1 MKKITLI
8 LLLIV
13 GAAMSQEKHYG
24 FEYIKESGGIK
35 EYHMTSNGL
44 TILLKEDHSAPVA
57 TFMVTYEVGSRNEA
71 IGYTG
76 STHLLEHLMF
86 KGSNKFNTDKG
97 NSVFQILQSLGARM
111 NATTWLDRTNY
122 YETLPSS
129 ELETAIEIEADR
141 MRNAYIK
148 EEDRQSEMT
157 VVRNEFERG
166 QNNPSSVLDEHIWA
180 TAYHAHPY
188 HHSTI
193 GWKADIENVSIERLK
208 AFYDTFYW
216 PNNATAT
223 VVGDFETGEALA
235 MIKKYF
241 GRIRKSTKE
250 IPQVYTTEPAQE
262 GQRTVTLKRA
272 GQQGIVG
279 LAHKSPSATH
289 EDAASFIVLSSIL
302 SSGKNSRFYKNI
314 TDKGLTTNI
323 FIWDSL
329 FKDPGLF
336 AVYANLAPGVEHK
349 AVEDALVA
357 EYESI
362 KKGGVTDEE
371 VSKAKAQLVASMKF
385 RQDGSMAVAGS
396 LNEAIASGDWTLY
409 TRYEDL
415 INSVTAESIKEI
427 VNKYF
432 LEDLSTVGYFI
443 PEISGSQAERKPAI
457 SAKELVEMKK
467 QYFSKEDQGG
477 LAGQVVDSE
486 PVEGI
491 RLLTLKRGS
500 GVVTINGSFMG
511 GDIYADDNNSRVPD
525 LVSSMLDQGTTK
537 QTKFEISN
545 QLEKAG
551 ARLNISNGKSN
562 VGFSAKFLSNDLE
575 MVFGLL
581 SEQLQSPAFNKED
594 LEKIKKRMVTNYKK
608 RKESTR
614 GRAVNNMLTSLYPG
628 GHQNAPQDND
638 KSIEDINKTTTED
651 LKAFHKQ
658 NYGKGGMVIV
668 AVGDVDHEQLSNTI
682 KKEFGAWK
690 NSPLSKKLETKKGK
704 KLGKKVYVT
713 MEDKTSTD
721 LVVGIPLG
729 INKFHEDYMP
739 LIVASHILGGNFSAR
754 LMQTVRVKEGL
765 TYGINSAITGFDNNN
780 DGYWMVG
787 GTFAPELLAK
797 GEKATLREIKK
808 WAEEGVTQAE
818 VDITKSTLM
827 GSYQVGFDTTYGLS
841 SGILSAVSV
850 WGDLSYVDSYPG
862 KVGGVTL
869 DQVNKAIKKYISF
882 NDIYQVAAG
891 SIDKEGTPIKKQ

>member
-443 PEISGSQAERKPAI
+443 PEISGSQAERKPAT

-841 SGILSAVSV
+841 SGILSAVNV

>member
-1 MKKITLI
+1 
-8 LLLIV
+8 
-13 GAAMSQEKHYG
+13 MSQEKHYG

-35 EYHMTSNGL
+35 EYRMTSNGL
-44 TILLKEDHSAPVA
+44 KVLLKEDHTAPVA

-86 KGSNKFNTDKG
+86 KGSNKFNTDRG
-97 NSVFQILQSLGARM
+97 NSVFQLLQSLGARM

-148 EEDRQSEMT
+148 EGDRESEMT

-166 QNNPSSVLDEHIWA
+166 QNNPSGVLDEHIWA

-208 AFYDTFYW
+208 EFYDTFYW

-223 VVGDFETGEALA
+223 VVGDFETSKALA
-235 MIKKYF
+235 IIKKHF

-250 IPQVYTTEPAQE
+250 IPVVYTTEPMQE
-262 GQRTVTLKRA
+262 GKRTVTLKRA

-279 LAHKSPSATH
+279 IAHKSPPATH

-323 FIWDSL
+323 FIWDTL

-336 AVYANLAPGVEHK
+336 TVYANLAPGVEHK
-349 AVEDALVA
+349 TVEDIIVA
-357 EYESI
+357 EYENI
-362 KKGGVTDEE
+362 KKEGVTEEE
-371 VSKAKAQLVASMKF
+371 VSKAKAQLIASMKF

-409 TRYEDL
+409 TRYEEL
-415 INSVTAESIKEI
+415 VNSVTAKSIKLV

-443 PEISGSQAERKPAI
+443 PEVSGDQPQGKPVA

-467 QYFSKEDQGG
+467 QYFSKENQGG
-477 LAGQVVDSE
+477 LASQIVDSE

-511 GDIYADDNNSRVPD
+511 GDIYADENNSRVPD

-551 ARLNISNGKSN
+551 ARLSVSNGKSN
-562 VGFSAKFLSNDLE
+562 VSFYAKFLSRDLE

-581 SEQLQSPAFNKED
+581 SEQLQHPAFNEED
-594 LEKIKKRMVTNYKK
+594 LEKIKKRMITSYKK

-614 GRAVNNMLTSLYPG
+614 GNAVNNMLASFYPK
-628 GHQNAPQDND
+628 GHQNAPEDND
-638 KSIEDINKTTTED
+638 RSIEDIKKTKTED
-651 LKAFHKQ
+651 LKVFHNQ
-658 NYGKGGMVIV
+658 NYGKGGMVVV
-668 AVGDVDHEQLSNTI
+668 AVGDVDHEELSNTI
-682 KKEFGAWK
+682 KKEFESWK
-690 NSPLSKKLETKKGK
+690 NSPLSKKTESKKGK
-704 KLGKKVYVT
+704 KSAGKAYVT
-713 MEDKTSTD
+713 MKDKTSTD
-721 LVVGIPLG
+721 FVMGIPLG
-729 INKFHEDYMP
+729 IDRFHEDYMP
-739 LIVASHILGGNFSAR
+739 LYVATHILGGNFSAR

-765 TYGINSAITGFDNNN
+765 TYGINSVITGFDNKN

-787 GTFAPELLAK
+787 GTFAPELLAR
-797 GEKATLREIKK
+797 GEKATLREVKR
-808 WAEEGVTQAE
+808 WAEGGVTQAE
-818 VDITKSTLM
+818 VDITKSTLT
-827 GSYQVGFDTTYGLS
+827 GSYQVGFDTTRGLS
-841 SGILSAVSV
+841 IGILSAVNV
-850 WGDLSYVDSYPG
+850 WGDLSYIDSFPE
-862 KVGGVTL
+862 KVNSVTL
-869 DQVNKAIKKYISF
+869 EQVNAAIKKYITF
-882 NDIYQVAAG
+882 DDIYQVAAG
-891 SIDKEGTPIKKQ
+891 SIDEEGTPIKK

>member
-1 MKKITLI
+1 M
-8 LLLIV
+8 
-13 GAAMSQEKHYG
+13 
-24 FEYIKESGGIK
+24 
-35 EYHMTSNGL
+35 
-44 TILLKEDHSAPVA
+44 
-57 TFMVTYEVGSRNEA
+57 
-71 IGYTG
+71 
-76 STHLLEHLMF
+76 
-86 KGSNKFNTDKG
+86 
-97 NSVFQILQSLGARM
+97 
-111 NATTWLDRTNY
+111 
-122 YETLPSS
+122 
-129 ELETAIEIEADR
+129 
-141 MRNAYIK
+141 
-148 EEDRQSEMT
+148 
-157 VVRNEFERG
+157 
-166 QNNPSSVLDEHIWA
+166 
-180 TAYHAHPY
+180 
-188 HHSTI
+188 
-193 GWKADIENVSIERLK
+193 
-208 AFYDTFYW
+208 
-216 PNNATAT
+216 
-223 VVGDFETGEALA
+223 VGDFETGEALA

-754 LMQTVRVKEGL
+754 LMQTVRVKEWL

-841 SGILSAVSV
+841 SGILSAVNV

>member
-1 MKKITLI
+1 
-8 LLLIV
+8 
-13 GAAMSQEKHYG
+13 
-24 FEYIKESGGIK
+24 
-35 EYHMTSNGL
+35 
-44 TILLKEDHSAPVA
+44 
-57 TFMVTYEVGSRNEA
+57 
-71 IGYTG
+71 
-76 STHLLEHLMF
+76 
-86 KGSNKFNTDKG
+86 
-97 NSVFQILQSLGARM
+97 M

-166 QNNPSSVLDEHIWA
+166 QNNPSGVLDEHIWA

-208 AFYDTFYW
+208 EFYDTFYW

-349 AVEDALVA
+349 TVEDALVS

-362 KKGGVTDEE
+362 KKDGVTDEE
-371 VSKAKAQLVASMKF
+371 VSKAKAQLIAAMKF
-385 RQDGSMAVAGS
+385 GQDGSMAVAGS

-415 INSVTAESIKEI
+415 VNSVTAESIKEI

-443 PEISGSQAERKPAI
+443 PEVSGSQAEGKPAT

-477 LAGQVVDSE
+477 LAEQVVDSE

-500 GVVTINGSFMG
+500 GVVTINGSFVG

-551 ARLNISNGKSN
+551 ARLSIGNGKSN
-562 VGFSAKFLSNDLE
+562 VSFYAKFLSNDLE

-581 SEQLQSPAFNKED
+581 SEQLQFPVFNEED
-594 LEKIKKRMVTNYKK
+594 LEKIKKKNGHELQKKK
-608 RKESTR
+608 RK
-614 GRAVNNMLTSLYPG
+614 
-628 GHQNAPQDND
+628 H
-638 KSIEDINKTTTED
+638 
-651 LKAFHKQ
+651 
-658 NYGKGGMVIV
+658 
-668 AVGDVDHEQLSNTI
+668 
-682 KKEFGAWK
+682 
-690 NSPLSKKLETKKGK
+690 
-704 KLGKKVYVT
+704 
-713 MEDKTSTD
+713 
-721 LVVGIPLG
+721 
-729 INKFHEDYMP
+729 
-739 LIVASHILGGNFSAR
+739 
-754 LMQTVRVKEGL
+754 
-765 TYGINSAITGFDNNN
+765 
-780 DGYWMVG
+780 
-787 GTFAPELLAK
+787 K
-797 GEKATLREIKK
+797 GER
-808 WAEEGVTQAE
+808 
-818 VDITKSTLM
+818 S
-827 GSYQVGFDTTYGLS
+827 
-841 SGILSAVSV
+841 
-850 WGDLSYVDSYPG
+850 
-862 KVGGVTL
+862 
-869 DQVNKAIKKYISF
+869 
-882 NDIYQVAAG
+882 
-891 SIDKEGTPIKKQ
+891 

>member
-1 MKKITLI
+1 
-8 LLLIV
+8 
-13 GAAMSQEKHYG
+13 MSQEKHYG

-443 PEISGSQAERKPAI
+443 PEISGSQAERKPAT

-525 LVSSMLDQGTTK
+525 LVVSMLDQGTTK

-704 KLGKKVYVT
+704 KLGKKAYVT

-721 LVVGIPLG
+721 FVVGIPLG

-765 TYGINSAITGFDNNN
+765 TYGINSTITGFDNNN

-841 SGILSAVSV
+841 SGILSAVNV

>member
-1 MKKITLI
+1 
-8 LLLIV
+8 
-13 GAAMSQEKHYG
+13 MSQEKHYG

-35 EYHMTSNGL
+35 EYRMTSNGL
-44 TILLKEDHSAPVA
+44 KVLLKEDHTAPVA

-86 KGSNKFNTDKG
+86 KGSNKFNTDRG
-97 NSVFQILQSLGARM
+97 NSVFQLLQSLGARM

-148 EEDRQSEMT
+148 EGDRESEMT

-166 QNNPSSVLDEHIWA
+166 QNNPSGVLDEHIWA

-208 AFYDTFYW
+208 EFYDTFYW

-223 VVGDFETGEALA
+223 VVGDFETSKALA
-235 MIKKYF
+235 IIKKHF

-250 IPQVYTTEPAQE
+250 IPIVYTTEPMQE
-262 GQRTVTLKRA
+262 GKRTVTLKRA

-279 LAHKSPSATH
+279 IAHKSPPATH

-323 FIWDSL
+323 FIWDTL

-336 AVYANLAPGVEHK
+336 TVYANLAPGVEHK
-349 AVEDALVA
+349 TVEDIIVA
-357 EYESI
+357 EYENI
-362 KKGGVTDEE
+362 KKEGVTEEE
-371 VSKAKAQLVASMKF
+371 VSKAKAQLIASMKF

-409 TRYEDL
+409 TRYEEL
-415 INSVTAESIKEI
+415 VNSVTAKSIKLV

-443 PEISGSQAERKPAI
+443 PEVSGDQPQGKPVA

-467 QYFSKEDQGG
+467 QYFSKENQGG
-477 LAGQVVDSE
+477 LASQIVDSE

-511 GDIYADDNNSRVPD
+511 GDIYADENNSRVPD

-551 ARLNISNGKSN
+551 ARLSVSNGKSN
-562 VGFSAKFLSNDLE
+562 VSFYAKFLSRDLE

-581 SEQLQSPAFNKED
+581 SEQLQHPAFNEED
-594 LEKIKKRMVTNYKK
+594 LEKIKKRMITSYKK

-614 GRAVNNMLTSLYPG
+614 GNAVNNMLASFYPK
-628 GHQNAPQDND
+628 GHQNAPEDND
-638 KSIEDINKTTTED
+638 RSIEDIKKTKTED
-651 LKAFHKQ
+651 LKVFHNQ
-658 NYGKGGMVIV
+658 NYGKGGMVVV
-668 AVGDVDHEQLSNTI
+668 AVGDVDHEELSNTI
-682 KKEFGAWK
+682 KKEFESWK
-690 NSPLSKKLETKKGK
+690 NSPLSKKTESKKGK
-704 KLGKKVYVT
+704 KSAGKAYVT
-713 MEDKTSTD
+713 MKDKTSTD
-721 LVVGIPLG
+721 FVMGIPLG
-729 INKFHEDYMP
+729 IDRFHEDYMP
-739 LIVASHILGGNFSAR
+739 LYVATHILGGNFSAR

-765 TYGINSAITGFDNNN
+765 TYGINSVITGFDNKN

-787 GTFAPELLAK
+787 GTFAPELLAR
-797 GEKATLREIKK
+797 GEKATLREVKR
-808 WAEEGVTQAE
+808 WAEGGVTQAE
-818 VDITKSTLM
+818 VDITKSTLT
-827 GSYQVGFDTTYGLS
+827 GSYQVGFDTTRGLS
-841 SGILSAVSV
+841 IGILSAVNV
-850 WGDLSYVDSYPG
+850 WGDLSYIDSFPE
-862 KVGGVTL
+862 KVNSVTL
-869 DQVNKAIKKYISF
+869 EQVNAAIKKYITF
-882 NDIYQVAAG
+882 DDIYQVAAG
-891 SIDKEGTPIKKQ
+891 SIDEEGTPIKK

>member
-1 MKKITLI
+1 
-8 LLLIV
+8 
-13 GAAMSQEKHYG
+13 
-24 FEYIKESGGIK
+24 
-35 EYHMTSNGL
+35 
-44 TILLKEDHSAPVA
+44 
-57 TFMVTYEVGSRNEA
+57 
-71 IGYTG
+71 
-76 STHLLEHLMF
+76 
-86 KGSNKFNTDKG
+86 
-97 NSVFQILQSLGARM
+97 M

-841 SGILSAVSV
+841 SGILSAVNV

>member
-1 MKKITLI
+1 
-8 LLLIV
+8 
-13 GAAMSQEKHYG
+13 MSQEKHYG

-841 SGILSAVSV
+841 SGILSAVNV